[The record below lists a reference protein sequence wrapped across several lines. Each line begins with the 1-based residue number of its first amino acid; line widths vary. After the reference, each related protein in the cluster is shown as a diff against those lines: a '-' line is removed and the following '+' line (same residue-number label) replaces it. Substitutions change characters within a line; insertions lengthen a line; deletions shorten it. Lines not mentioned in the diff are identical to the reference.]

1 MILETKRLQLRPF
14 APEDAADVYAY
25 ARDARVGPIAGWP
38 SHTSE
43 TESREII
50 QTVFS
55 APHVFAMT
63 LRQTGRVIGSV
74 GFVGRSPTG
83 DSALEEE
90 VGYALGHDF
99 WGQGLVPEALEAV
112 LAYGFSQR
120 GLRRIWCGHYG
131 GNWRSARVI
140 GKCGFSYCFARTEA
154 VPLLGERRQCY
165 YYAQTEE
172 AWRERVSGA
181 L

>member
-25 ARDARVGPIAGWP
+25 ARDARVGPVAGWP
-38 SHTSE
+38 PHTSE
-43 TESREII
+43 AESREII

-55 APHVFAMT
+55 APHVFAIV

-74 GFVGRSPTG
+74 GFVGRCPAG
-83 DSALEEE
+83 DPALEEE

-99 WGQGLVPEALEAV
+99 WGEGPLEAV
-112 LAYGFSQR
+112 LAYGFFQR

-154 VPLLGERRQCY
+154 VPLLGEKRQCY

>member
-1 MILETKRLQLRPF
+1 M
-14 APEDAADVYAY
+14 V
-25 ARDARVGPIAGWP
+25 
-38 SHTSE
+38 
-43 TESREII
+43 
-50 QTVFS
+50 
-55 APHVFAMT
+55 

-74 GFVGRSPTG
+74 GFVGRCPAG
-83 DSALEEE
+83 DPALEEE

-140 GKCGFSYCFARTEA
+140 GKCGFSYCFARTET
-154 VPLLGERRQCY
+154 VPLLGEKRQCY